1 MKFALTCE
9 QFSSEGKRCS
19 CCSRVFDI
27 CKGVLFYRFDHFHF
41 ANVFR
46 YIFRSL
52 LEQRLGNEFIISALT
67 RTISIRI
74 YRTLSLTS
82 MIIIIIDIHEPSE
95 LPFPIRGFKN
105 RQNSGRMRMEK
116 KRTRW
121 DEIPCLDYRFHT
133 PPPSLRVP
141 QSNWPVC
148 RGSAN
153 VCPPIYLG
161 TTCVNLRQPR

>member
-1 MKFALTCE
+1 MSHQSYLFLFVDLKI
-9 QFSSEGKRCS
+9 GKIAGA
-19 CCSRVFDI
+19 DEN
-27 CKGVLFYRFDHFHF
+27 G
-41 ANVFR
+41 
-46 YIFRSL
+46 
-52 LEQRLGNEFIISALT
+52 
-67 RTISIRI
+67 
-74 YRTLSLTS
+74 
-82 MIIIIIDIHEPSE
+82 
-95 LPFPIRGFKN
+95 
-105 RQNSGRMRMEK
+105 EK
-116 KRTRW
+116 AGTRW